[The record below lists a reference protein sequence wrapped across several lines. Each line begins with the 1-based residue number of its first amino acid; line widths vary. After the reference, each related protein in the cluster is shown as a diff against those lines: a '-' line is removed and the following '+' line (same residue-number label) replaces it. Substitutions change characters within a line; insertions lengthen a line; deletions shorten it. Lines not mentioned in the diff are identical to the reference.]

1 MLIRVNSNTSNRP
14 PCALDQFGGQESFWS
29 EFKYRQ
35 SAEIFG
41 EAEPADYVYQIRQG
55 AVRTYKLLSDGR
67 RQIGAFHL
75 PGDIFGVENREGH
88 RFTAEAVVDTTVW
101 IAKRRS
107 LFAGLAKGDTPAA
120 NNVRQLVARTLEHVE
135 NHLLLLGRQ
144 TALERVAAFLAEMDR
159 RLEQPAVM
167 ALPMVRR
174 DIADYLGLT
183 LETVSRA
190 LSTLR
195 DQGILSVTG
204 PMQREIVLHDRSGL
218 ARFALSSATRAEPA
232 ERVQ

>member
-1 MLIRVNSNTSNRP
+1 
-14 PCALDQFGGQESFWS
+14 
-29 EFKYRQ
+29 
-35 SAEIFG
+35 
-41 EAEPADYVYQIRQG
+41 
-55 AVRTYKLLSDGR
+55 
-67 RQIGAFHL
+67 L
-75 PGDIFGVENREGH
+75 PGDIFGIENGDGH

-120 NNVRQLVARTLEHVE
+120 NNVRRLVARTLEHVE

-204 PMQREIVLHDRSGL
+204 PMQREIVPHDRSGL
-218 ARFALSSATRAEPA
+218 ARHAFSSATRAEPA